1 MPMSYTCR
9 GCQGIAEGW
18 HQRRPFCFPVKSTWD
33 AESTYLQFVT
43 YSSYKLCIDSLKS
56 SLLRDLL
63 QHFCLQSQ
71 LSLELIAEL
80 ESPHECTF
88 PEAWV
93 FKCDW
98 AWPSV
103 TAPLPLLSRQ
113 YLLTTELRERRTCSL
128 ERPQQ
133 PPNSNRSESDS

>member
-1 MPMSYTCR
+1 MTPLTVFAACYPFVCVCVGNPNYNGISHRDIDMPMVCTCR

-63 QHFCLQSQ
+63 QHFCLSFNIFVYS
-71 LSLELIAEL
+71 LS
-80 ESPHECTF
+80 
-88 PEAWV
+88 
-93 FKCDW
+93 
-98 AWPSV
+98 
-103 TAPLPLLSRQ
+103 
-113 YLLTTELRERRTCSL
+113 
-128 ERPQQ
+128 
-133 PPNSNRSESDS
+133 